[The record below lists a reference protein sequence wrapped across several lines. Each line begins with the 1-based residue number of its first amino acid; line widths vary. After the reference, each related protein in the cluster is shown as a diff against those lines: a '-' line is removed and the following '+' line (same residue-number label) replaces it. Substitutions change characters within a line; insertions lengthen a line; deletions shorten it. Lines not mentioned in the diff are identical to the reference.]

1 MKTTKPKSMDATAR
15 SHLVRATSNPP
26 TQHLLRSVIR
36 IKTLVTFA
44 CVAMFGVSAY
54 GEERPP
60 IEAVPVSEA
69 SITVS
74 PKGSAHPGKQWLT
87 RMIKI
92 KNTSGQ
98 DFLVSGGSLNHV
110 FIQVYTLD
118 PKSGEWISRELLY
131 CGFGS
136 GRHLVKTDS
145 EFTASVSLPIEL
157 SERDFLIE
165 FRRYSDAHDQKGKI
179 TRTLPL
185 SMKSSHKDRTSHLT
199 E

>member
-1 MKTTKPKSMDATAR
+1 MKT
-15 SHLVRATSNPP
+15 
-26 TQHLLRSVIR
+26 LL
-36 IKTLVTFA
+36 TFA
-44 CVAMFGVSAY
+44 FLAILGVPTYA
-54 GEERPP
+54 EERPP

-74 PKGSAHPGKQWLT
+74 PKGSAYPGKQWLT

-98 DFLVSGGSLNHV
+98 DFFVSGGSLNHV

-118 PKSGEWISRELLY
+118 PKSGEWISRELVY

-136 GRHLVKTDS
+136 GQHLVAVDS
-145 EFTASVSLPIEL
+145 AFTAKVSLPVEL
-157 SERDFLIE
+157 SNRAFLIE
-165 FRRYSDAHDQKGKI
+165 FTRRSDARDKMGKI

-185 SMKSSHKDRTSHLT
+185 SMKSSIKAEQADDKAPDAAQPPH
-199 E
+199 

>member
-1 MKTTKPKSMDATAR
+1 MKTM
-15 SHLVRATSNPP
+15 L
-26 TQHLLRSVIR
+26 
-36 IKTLVTFA
+36 TFA
-44 CVAMFGVSAY
+44 FVAILGVPAY
-54 GEERPP
+54 AEERPP

-98 DFLVSGGSLNHV
+98 DFFVSGGSLNHV

-131 CGFGS
+131 CGFGA
-136 GRHLVKTDS
+136 GQHLVKADS
-145 EFTASVSLPIEL
+145 AFTARVSLPIEL
-157 SERDFLIE
+157 SERPFVIE
-165 FRRYSDAHDQKGKI
+165 FTRYSDAHDQKGKI
-179 TRTLPL
+179 TRTLRL
-185 SMKSSHKDRTSHLT
+185 SMMSSHKERISQRT